1 MAFWPIFTPTPRTS
15 PSIWPS
21 IWMSSVLSSSPVILR
36 ALLITD
42 AMDAP
47 ALVGVDVEIED
58 DLAMATAKIGSASA
72 GFGAA
77 VSTLGGGGWGVEA
90 WRGAAASPDLSLRL
104 NNVMHAPP
112 EVGRVFRN
120 S

>member
-58 DLAMATAKIGSASA
+58 GLARAAAKTGSASA
-72 GFGAA
+72 GLGAPLSAFGRVDCA
-77 VSTLGGGGWGVEA
+77 VEA
-90 WRGAAASPDLSLRL
+90 CGRAGRSPALS
-104 NNVMHAPP
+104 
-112 EVGRVFRN
+112 
-120 S
+120 